1 MNQIRAAR
9 SPWILWIA
17 AAAFALVTLA
27 CETGEPAAPPSEDEI
42 AANTATAT
50 AEPPADSAGTAAP
63 APTAATTA
71 APPTAPP
78 NQRPQHQPLPPRQLP
93 YRQHRSSPM
102 GRARPA
108 SRRSSRPS
116 LIL

>member
-71 APPTAPP
+71 ASGATNGAV
-78 NQRPQHQPLPPRQLP
+78 LWG
-93 YRQHRSSPM
+93 
-102 GRARPA
+102 GRGRHLAEVQDHP
-108 SRRSSRPS
+108 
-116 LIL
+116 